1 MPEIN
6 PCEAKADSG
15 KLRPTLVPPSLVL
28 AVASI
33 REYGCK
39 KYKDP
44 NNWRKVEPQRYKDAL
59 YRHLLAYLS
68 GDKFDNE
75 SGLPHLWHM
84 DCNIAF
90 LVEMKEL

>member
-44 NNWRKVEPQRYKDAL
+44 NNWRKVEPQRYKDDL

-68 GDKFDNE
+68 GDKFDNK

-84 DCNIAF
+84 ACNIAF
-90 LVEMKEL
+90 LVEM